1 MRISSIGLESYM
13 SQFRLF
19 FSLTFIRRTS
29 YKKSGQLPQGQ
40 GGCKEIL

>member
-19 FSLTFIRRTS
+19 FSLTLSEGHHI
-29 YKKSGQLPQGQ
+29 KISGQLPQGQ